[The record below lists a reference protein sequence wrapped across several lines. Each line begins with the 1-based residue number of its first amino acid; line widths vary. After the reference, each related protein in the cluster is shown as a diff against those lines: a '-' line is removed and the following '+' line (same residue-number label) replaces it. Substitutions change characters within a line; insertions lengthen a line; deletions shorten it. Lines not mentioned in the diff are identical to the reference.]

1 MNKEQV
7 LGVLRHSLTFIGG
20 VLMAKGL
27 IDEVMFSELSG
38 AFITIIGGVWSIL
51 SKK

>member
-1 MNKEQV
+1 MNKEQL

-20 VLMAKGL
+20 LLVAKGL
-27 IDEVMFSELSG
+27 IDEGQFNELSG
-38 AFITIIGGVWSIL
+38 ALITLVGGVWSIL